1 MAKTAIQV
9 PGAVVKD
16 FLTEYQ
22 VSAAKFAELIK
33 LSQSSI
39 RLLVNNKLKISVP
52 IALRL
57 SKVFGNEPSFWT
69 SLQNDYEL
77 AECAKDAEL
86 QGILKD
92 IQKLK
97 KPDPAKAAAEAK
109 KAAKS
114 AAAPEGAKKEP
125 GKRGAPKKDPAKAAK
140 RK

>member
-1 MAKTAIQV
+1 MAKTANQV
-9 PGAVVKD
+9 PGTVVKE

-22 VSAAKFAELIK
+22 VSAAKFAEIIK

-39 RLLVNNKLKISVP
+39 RLLVNNKLKISIP

-57 SKVFGNEPSFWT
+57 AKAFGNEASFWVN
-69 SLQNDYEL
+69 LQNDYEL
-77 AECAKDAEL
+77 AESAKDAEL

-109 KAAKS
+109 KAAKALVGS
-114 AAAPEGAKKEP
+114 KKEAP
-125 GKRGAPKKDPAKAAK
+125 KRGVPKKAPAKARAPRGK
-140 RK
+140 